1 MEITVVQSFGLLI
14 FSFLFVGLITPLIR
28 RLAIRLEV
36 VDRPSEAH
44 KTHREP
50 IPYMGG
56 IAIVLGVLV
65 TTYGALILSGNINV
79 IGLASAVLVP
89 AVFMSGV
96 GLVDDIK
103 RLSPWPRFLVQN
115 LVGITISIFLVAT
128 NSLGSPTGSDIIDVF
143 VSILWIVGITNS
155 INFFDNVDGGASGT
169 VAISSIFLFLLSIQG
184 DQYFIAALSLVLA
197 GSTIGFLLWNKPPAR
212 IYMGDAGSLF
222 LGSLLASLL
231 VRFEPNPITFP
242 TFFFVPLFL
251 IAVPLLDTCTVV
263 ISRVARKA
271 SPFKGGRD
279 HLSHRLMKKG
289 FTKVQAVILL
299 WMLTLVFGLF
309 ALKLSNVSFDTEPV
323 ITFTGSALWV
333 LLLTYSLSMSV
344 LDQASQ
350 AKKN

>member
-1 MEITVVQSFGLLI
+1 MEITLVQSFGLFV
-14 FSFLFVGLITPLIR
+14 FSFLFVGLTTPLIR

-36 VDRPSEAH
+36 VDRPSESH

-50 IPYMGG
+50 VPYMGG

-65 TTYGALILSGNINV
+65 TTYGALILSGNTNV

-89 AVFMSGV
+89 AVFISGV

-103 RLSPWPRFLVQN
+103 RLSPWPRFFVQN

-128 NSLGSPTGSDIIDVF
+128 DSLGSPTGSEIIDVL

-212 IYMGDAGSLF
+212 IYMGDAGALF
-222 LGSLLASLL
+222 LGVLLATLTL
-231 VRFEPNPITFP
+231 RFNPNPIDRVSSLAIP
-242 TFFFVPLFL
+242 ILLLAIP
-251 IAVPLLDTCTVV
+251 ILDTTVAV
-263 ISRVARKA
+263 VSRIRRRI
-271 SPFKGGRD
+271 SPFQGGQD
-279 HLSHRLMKKG
+279 HLSHRLMRAK
-289 FTKVQAVILL
+289 FTKRQSILVL
-299 WMLTLVFGLF
+299 WLISSFFALF
-309 ALKLSNVSFDTEPV
+309 AIAISYASFDVERQMTYGAGLIWIFAFALFIKTADEPK
-323 ITFTGSALWV
+323 I
-333 LLLTYSLSMSV
+333 
-344 LDQASQ
+344 
-350 AKKN
+350 

>member
-1 MEITVVQSFGLLI
+1 MEISLVQSFGLFV
-14 FSFLFVGLITPLIR
+14 FSFLFVGLTTPLIR

-56 IAIVLGVLV
+56 IAIVLGVLI
-65 TTYGALILSGNINV
+65 TTYGALILSGNSNV
-79 IGLASAVLVP
+79 IGLASVVLVP
-89 AVFMSGV
+89 AVFISGV

-115 LVGITISIFLVAT
+115 LVGIAISIFLVAT
-128 NSLGSPTGSDIIDVF
+128 DSLGSPTGSEIIDML

-212 IYMGDAGSLF
+212 IYMGDAGALF
-222 LGSLLASLL
+222 LGVLLATLTL
-231 VRFEPNPITFP
+231 RFNPNPIDRVSSLAIP
-242 TFFFVPLFL
+242 ILLLAIP
-251 IAVPLLDTCTVV
+251 ILDTTVAV
-263 ISRVARKA
+263 VSRIRRRI
-271 SPFKGGRD
+271 SPFQGGQD
-279 HLSHRLMKKG
+279 HLSHRLMRAK
-289 FTKVQAVILL
+289 FTKRQSILVL
-299 WMLTLVFGLF
+299 WLISSFFALF
-309 ALKLSNVSFDTEPV
+309 AIAISYASFDVERQMTYGAGLIWIFAFALFIKTADEPK
-323 ITFTGSALWV
+323 I
-333 LLLTYSLSMSV
+333 
-344 LDQASQ
+344 
-350 AKKN
+350 

>member
-1 MEITVVQSFGLLI
+1 MEITLVQSFGLFI
-14 FSFLFVGLITPLIR
+14 FSFLFVGLTTPLIR

-65 TTYGALILSGNINV
+65 TTYGALILSRNANV

-128 NSLGSPTGSDIIDVF
+128 DSLGSPTGSEIIDML

-184 DQYFIAALSLVLA
+184 NQYFIAALSLVLA
-197 GSTIGFLLWNKPPAR
+197 GSTIGFLIWNRPPAR
-212 IYMGDAGSLF
+212 IYMGDAGALF
-222 LGSLLASLL
+222 LGVLLATLTL
-231 VRFEPNPITFP
+231 RFNPNPIDRVSSLAIP
-242 TFFFVPLFL
+242 ILL
-251 IAVPLLDTCTVV
+251 IAIPILDTTVAV
-263 ISRVARKA
+263 ISRIKRKI
-271 SPFKGGRD
+271 SPFQGGQD
-279 HLSHRLMKKG
+279 HLSHRLMRAK
-289 FTKVQAVILL
+289 FTKRQSIIILWL
-299 WMLTLVFGLF
+299 LSSFFAFF
-309 ALKLSNVSFDTEPV
+309 ALAISYASFNLERQ
-323 ITFTGSALWV
+323 
-333 LLLTYSLSMSV
+333 LTYGAL
-344 LDQASQ
+344 LIWIFAFALFIKTADGP
-350 AKKN
+350 KK